1 MPFIGQPYHNN
12 NSSSSSSLLWQFPR
26 RQHAVCCF
34 LVLFV
39 IVHCFFY
46 LVVVVLQVLY
56 FLLKILYL
64 MFQLYFVIIMM
75 LKMVFCWY
83 QHLKLYADILC
94 LVSWLGI
101 FFTWQFNRGVA
112 FLHFKKLSREKFLVF
127 LMICL
132 LVESKTEWQFLGYIS
147 ILLIFVL
154 LVSFQQLFCF

>member
-12 NSSSSSSLLWQFPR
+12 NSSSSSSSSSSLLWQFPR
-26 RQHAVCCF
+26 LQHAVCCF

-75 LKMVFCWY
+75 LKMIFCWY
-83 QHLKLYADILC
+83 RHLKLYADILY
-94 LVSWLGI
+94 LVSWFCI
-101 FFTWQFNRGVA
+101 FVTCLFNRGVA
-112 FLHFKKLSREKFLVF
+112 FLHFKKLSREKCLVF

-154 LVSFQQLFCF
+154 